1 MNNVQSVPMKVRSTQ
16 AGFTFLDLILLI
28 RDSVDRLILNYCNK
42 NPPKTLT
49 YRNKNPP
56 KTLNYRNKNPP
67 KTPNEPRFE
76 CPPNVQVNFVAERSI
91 GR

>member
-28 RDSVDRLILNYCNK
+28 RDSVDRL
-42 NPPKTLT
+42 
-49 YRNKNPP
+49 
-56 KTLNYRNKNPP
+56 TLNYRNKNPP

>member
-1 MNNVQSVPMKVRSTQ
+1 MNNVQSVPLKVRSTQ

-28 RDSVDRLILNYCNK
+28 RDSVDRLTLN
-42 NPPKTLT
+42 

-76 CPPNVQVNFVAERSI
+76 CPPNVQVNFVAESSI

>member
-28 RDSVDRLILNYCNK
+28 RDSVDRL
-42 NPPKTLT
+42 
-49 YRNKNPP
+49 
-56 KTLNYRNKNPP
+56 TLNYRNKNPT

-76 CPPNVQVNFVAERSI
+76 CPPNVQVNFVAESSI